1 MFSKRVFVRFVRS
14 PSHLGSEGSHVRR
27 IVQNLVLARFVATK
41 MLIGKRKPITVASR
55 MAGKLI
61 LLSTFTLTVVHL
73 LGIVPDPK
81 HAEIRRKTVLCETL
95 AITSSLL
102 AQNRDNETIGRNL
115 SAIIERYPNVQSACI
130 RRTDGQILHQIGD
143 HKRHWHLA
151 TNSRSTRDNIYVP
164 ITSGG
169 EPWGTVEI
177 SFAEEH
183 GFFGVLLQHPII
195 LLGVISVCLNGLIFR
210 WYLKRALAYL
220 DPTKSVPM
228 HVRSTLDAFSEGV
241 VVLDND
247 RRIVLA
253 NDKFKQHVGKA
264 EEELL
269 GKEINHLPW
278 QYDSAGSPASLW
290 QPSDSTFAGMN
301 LGLQLDDQRRTYLVN
316 TSAIVANDGQRRGT
330 IASFDD
336 ITPLEQKRAELS
348 RMLQELQG
356 SRDELKQRNKELQY
370 LATRDP
376 LTDCLNRR
384 SFFEA
389 FDNIWHAAHRS
400 EHSLSCCMVDV
411 DHFKSVN
418 DNHGH
423 SAGDDVLRRVAK
435 AIRETVRDADI
446 VCRYGGEE
454 FCVLLPQT
462 DADRACQ
469 SAERIR
475 CAIAELDFETFTVTA
490 SLGVSALALGATEP
504 QELLDQADKCLYLA
518 KRGGRNRVVRWD
530 KVPSDV
536 NIEEAPERVDADI
549 SRDAEN
555 DALIPFPAVASLL
568 SALAYRD
575 ADTAAHS
582 TRVAELCVATA
593 RGLMSLK
600 EAYVLEIGALLH
612 DIGKIGVPDSI
623 LLKPGPLTREEW
635 ETMEIHDRIGVEIVE
650 ASFANQQLVDIL
662 RYHHAMYGGSPDA
675 PHLPKGKDIP
685 LGARIVTIVDAY
697 DAMVSDR
704 VYRKGRS
711 PEKAFEELRRCA
723 GRQFD
728 PDLVE
733 RFIAV
738 AKDYKSIELPVG
750 SKQSAVQIG
759 LQIERLA
766 QAVDEQDDKQIKALA
781 ARLETTAARAQIA
794 EIETVAAEI
803 RNVADDELELVSL
816 LEMVNQLIDLCR
828 STQKA
833 YVAIEPKN
841 AAAQKHQPAVAR
853 DPTNERS
860 DQAD

>member
-1 MFSKRVFVRFVRS
+1 MHRGVITGFRPDLHFGPKMF
-14 PSHLGSEGSHVRR
+14 
-27 IVQNLVLARFVATK
+27 
-41 MLIGKRKPITVASR
+41 MGKWKPISVASR
-55 MAGKLI
+55 MACKLV

-73 LGIVPDPK
+73 LGIIPNPK
-81 HAEIRRKTVLCETL
+81 QAEIRRKTLLCETL

-102 AQNRDNETIGRNL
+102 AQRHDNEIIKTNL
-115 SAIIERYPNVQSACI
+115 SSIIARHPDVLSACI
-130 RRTDGQILHQIGD
+130 RQTDGTILHQIGE
-143 HKRHWHLA
+143 HSRHWHLA
-151 TNSRSTRDNIYVP
+151 PHSHSTRDNIYVP

-177 SFAEEH
+177 SFTGDR
-183 GFFGVLLQHPII
+183 GFVGTLLQHPII
-195 LLGVISVCLNGLIFR
+195 VLGVITACLNGLIFHF
-210 WYLKRALAYL
+210 YLKRAFAYL

-241 VVLDND
+241 IVLDND

-253 NDKFKQHVGKA
+253 NDKFRRHVGKTDH
-264 EEELL
+264 ELL
-269 GKEINHLPW
+269 GKEIDHLPW
-278 QYDSAGSPASLW
+278 QYQSSDAPASLW
-290 QPSDSTFAGMN
+290 QPADPAPVGTN
-301 LGLQLDDQRRTYLVN
+301 LGLQLNDERRTYLVN

-336 ITPLEQKRAELS
+336 ITPLEQKREELS
-348 RMLQELQG
+348 KMLQELQV
-356 SRDELKQRNKELQY
+356 SRDKLKLRNKELQY

-389 FDNIWHAAHRS
+389 FDNTWHAARRYGHD
-400 EHSLSCCMVDV
+400 LCCCMVDV
-411 DHFKSVN
+411 DYFKSVN
-418 DNHGH
+418 DDHGH
-423 SAGDDVLRRVAK
+423 SMGDEVLRRVSK
-435 AIRETVRDADI
+435 AIRETVRNADI

-454 FCVLLPQT
+454 FCVLLPQVKT
-462 DADRACQ
+462 DEACQ

-475 CAIAELDFETFTVTA
+475 HAIAELDFETFSVTA
-490 SLGVSALALGATEP
+490 SLGVSSLALGATEP
-504 QELLDQADKCLYLA
+504 QELLDQADKCLYSA
-518 KRGGRNRVVRWD
+518 KRTGRNRVVRWD
-530 KVPSDV
+530 DIASHVDDEESAGQTAADNACDNESDT
-536 NIEEAPERVDADI
+536 
-549 SRDAEN
+549 
-555 DALIPFPAVASLL
+555 LIPYPAVASLL

-612 DIGKIGVPDSI
+612 DIGKIGVPDAI

-650 ASFANQQLVDIL
+650 ASFANRQLVDIL
-662 RYHHAMYGGSPDA
+662 RYHHATYGGSPDA
-675 PHLPKGKDIP
+675 PQMPTGKDIP

-711 PEKAFEELRRCA
+711 QEKAFEELRRCA

-738 AKDYKSIELPVG
+738 AKDYQSIELPVS
-750 SKQSAVQIG
+750 SKQTAVQIG

-766 QAVDEQDDKQIKALA
+766 QAVDDRDDKRIKALA
-781 ARLETTAARAQIA
+781 ARLEATAARARIP
-794 EIETVAAEI
+794 EIEAVAAEI
-803 RNVADDELELVSL
+803 KESADDDRDLLVL
-816 LEMVNQLIDLCR
+816 LEMVNQLINLCR
-828 STQKA
+828 STQKI
-833 YVAIEPKN
+833 YVNIEPRKS
-841 AAAQKHQPAVAR
+841 ASEKAEPELCLAGGKAVSGERRASQEEL
-853 DPTNERS
+853 TNS
-860 DQAD
+860 N